1 MSVNDYVL
9 VQGMR
14 DTRSALESW
23 RRRPRALLVHIFAG
37 SLAITIALLFGVW
50 IVASAATPDYLPG
63 TIPGVQHPVTAGD
76 IGHTLFRNSLV
87 LAFHATACVAGFIA
101 GASIPLSAAQRTG
114 VSRWVHEKAGALAI
128 GLVVAV
134 TVFSLST
141 QIYVLGNSGAS
152 LAWTAKITP
161 GVLVLTVL
169 PHALIELVAVFL
181 PLAAWIMFSRRGEWN
196 QLLAA
201 TFVTVAIAVP
211 MLILSALIEAYV
223 WPDLLRAV
231 SPAFG

>member
-9 VQGMR
+9 VQGVR
-14 DTRSALESW
+14 DTRSALATW
-23 RRRPRALLVHIFAG
+23 RADPGALLPRIFAG
-37 SLAITIALLFGVW
+37 SLAIALFLLAGVL
-50 IVASAATPDYLPG
+50 IVASIATPDLTWV
-63 TIPGVQHPVTAGD
+63 TIPGIQHPVTAGD

-101 GASIPLSAAQRTG
+101 GASMPLAAAQRSG
-114 VSRWVHEKAGALAI
+114 FSRWIHGRAGKLAI
-128 GLVVAV
+128 GLVVGV

-141 QIYVLGNSGAS
+141 QIYILGSQGAT
-152 LAWTAKITP
+152 LAASAQISP
-161 GVLVLTVL
+161 ALLVLTVL

-211 MLILSALIEAYV
+211 MLVVSALIEAYV
-223 WPDLLRAV
+223 WPDLLKAL
-231 SPAFG
+231 SPAFA

>member
-14 DTRSALESW
+14 DTRSALAAW
-23 RRRPRALLVHIFAG
+23 REDPGALLPRIFAG
-37 SLAITIALLFGVW
+37 SFAIAVFLLAGVV
-50 IVASAATPDYLPG
+50 IVASIATPDLTWV
-63 TIPGVQHPVTAGD
+63 TIPGIQHPVSAGD

-101 GASIPLSAAQRTG
+101 GASLPLSAAQRTG
-114 VSRWVHEKAGALAI
+114 FSRKLHEHAGKLAI
-128 GLVVAV
+128 GLVIGV

-141 QIYVLGNSGAS
+141 QIYILGSQGAT
-152 LAWTAKITP
+152 LAASAGISP
-161 GVLVLTVL
+161 ALLVLTVL

-181 PLAAWIMFSRRGEWN
+181 PLAAWILFSRRGEWN

-211 MLILSALIEAYV
+211 MLVASALIEAYL
-223 WPDLLRAV
+223 WPELLRSV
-231 SPAFG
+231 SPVF